1 MSENKYIIDEDSL
14 TGIADAVRDKLG
26 ESTSYS
32 IDDIQDKITNYLE
45 VAASVKTK
53 LFLKRKSYKTTDANY
68 GEYSNLFWTS
78 SSYNYNVGST
88 DLTYITTKIPNL
100 RPENILY
107 MSVISSN
114 SNEHFYE
121 FRPQNNAMEHYTSL
135 TQTGTGGKR
144 LSTATDYYFF
154 PNGSEIKSAASTY
167 GILAH
172 WDRNN
177 LILDLQ
183 SVSKTGGTIDGGITA
198 NFSAYI
204 NPYSFYIVYK
214 EA

>member
-1 MSENKYIIDEDSL
+1 MEIP
-14 TGIADAVRDKLG
+14 TGMA
-26 ESTSYS
+26 STKIPFS

-45 VAASVKTK
+45 AASVKTK
-53 LFLKRKSYKTTDANY
+53 LFLQRKNYTTTDANY

-78 SSYNYNVGST
+78 NSYNYNVGST

-114 SNEHFYE
+114 SKEHFYE

-135 TQTGTGGKR
+135 IQTGTGGKR

-183 SVSKTGGTIDGGITA
+183 SVSKTDGTIDGEITA

-204 NPYSFYIVYK
+204 NPYSFYIVYT